1 MTLVNRRLTFSLI
14 ILLLLPTF
22 ATVSAA
28 VPASI
33 EIDSPSTELTADGA
47 LRLNAVVKDNA
58 GNIIDEA
65 VSWTSSSGSID
76 STGLFT
82 PGLSGIVNI
91 TATSGG
97 VNQTLQITV
106 TPGWPV
112 SIVSDFNRTEFNVDE
127 VVNLTAHLED
137 RAGNVITGDVGWR
150 CDNGAINHSAKTWT
164 PAGVGNHTMRMV
176 WSELE
181 TQVNLLIVPGAPVEI
196 IIPFGLVIQSGAHIQ
211 IDAIAVDNYGNEIG
225 ISKAGELTWSTESG
239 TITSQGVFVS
249 TEPGL
254 WEINVTSSSG
264 ANGSGIIRVL
274 PAAATGL
281 AIELNSTDIRAGIP
295 VNLTSIRTDVLG
307 NDAQVLLS
315 LSNWTVPSGSL
326 ELDGEQVVWTPSR
339 IGSWTIGVNDQG
351 YSATQVV
358 NVEMGPSVGL
368 VINLDADEVRSGSSI
383 VASLMAF
390 DAVGNEWSA
399 TGAWDV
405 ADELDASDH
414 ISWMLLKPG
423 PVGTYSISA
432 TWYDNETATV
442 HETNTDV
449 EVTPGSLAR
458 MILPETGTKVPSDGV
473 LELSPIF
480 EDEYGNILDDMHV
493 VWMIDGID
501 RTMEIEIAGGKWAPS
516 SLGMHEIRAMS
527 QGVFAIV
534 DVEVTPGNA
543 RHVVTDVDDGFSV
556 ASGTESEISIS
567 TLDVH
572 GNQAPA
578 ASVQFIFDDPT
589 GEINPSPKGD
599 GHWMVSGG
607 MAGEWNLRITAG
619 NATSDVTVTVV
630 PGTPERLIAE
640 IPDDIPEQGTTLII
654 RVYAIDLNGNRI
666 EVEPSDTTVDC
677 TVGKASHIGSDSW
690 EVEVS
695 EAGKSHDCK
704 VLWSGLI
711 AQRFFDVDAV
721 LFGGGLGD
729 TNSALSMVMVIV
741 FLFLTIMV
749 VLIRRM
755 KAEDSKGDLWSD
767 DLDEEDSEPEID
779 ADLQIEDEDDPP
791 VTEPE
796 PVPVIEA
803 ETQQEETTEEM
814 RVRLAEE
821 AKKTGIMQAAPGTV
835 QGETGWYID
844 TSGELT
850 SWQVS
855 ESGEWTRL
863 S

>member
-33 EIDSPSTELTADGA
+33 DIDSPSTELTADGA
-47 LRLNAVVKDNA
+47 LRLSAVVKDSS
-58 GNIIDEA
+58 GTVIDEA

-82 PGLSGIVNI
+82 PGQSGIVNI

-112 SIVSDFNRTEFNVDE
+112 SIVSDFTLTEFNIDE

-137 RAGNVITGDVGWR
+137 RAGNVISGDVGWR
-150 CDNGAINHSAKTWT
+150 CDSGVINHSANTWT
-164 PAGVGNHTMRMV
+164 PASVGNHTIRMV

-196 IIPFGLVIQSGAHIQ
+196 IIPFGLVIQSGAHLQ
-211 IDAIAVDNYGNEIG
+211 IDANAVDSHGNEIG

-239 TITSQGVFVS
+239 TITPQGVFVS

-254 WEINVTSSSG
+254 WVINVTSSSG
-264 ANGSGIIRVL
+264 ANGSGTIRVL

-281 AIELNSTDIRAGIP
+281 AIELNSTEIRAGVP

-307 NDAQVLLS
+307 NEAPVLLS

-339 IGSWTIGVNDQG
+339 IGSWTIAVTDQG
-351 YSATQVV
+351 YSTTQVV
-358 NVEMGPSVGL
+358 DVAMGPSVGL
-368 VINLDADEVRSGSSI
+368 VINIDSDEVKSGSSI

-390 DAVGNEWSA
+390 DAVGNEWSV

-414 ISWMLLKPG
+414 ISWMLLNPG
-423 PVGTYSISA
+423 PVGVYSISA
-432 TWYDNETATV
+432 TWFDNETAIV
-442 HETNTDV
+442 HETYTDV
-449 EVTPGSLAR
+449 EVSPGSLAR

-480 EDEYGNILDDMHV
+480 EDEYGNVLDELHV
-493 VWMIDGID
+493 VWMIDGLD

-527 QGVFAIV
+527 QGIFAIV
-534 DVEVTPGNA
+534 DIEIIPGTA

-578 ASVQFIFDDPT
+578 AIVQFIFDDPSGKVT
-589 GEINPSPKGD
+589 PSPKGD

-607 MAGEWNLRITAG
+607 VAGEWNLRITAG
-619 NATSDVTVTVV
+619 DATSDVTVTVV
-630 PGTPERLIAE
+630 PGIPERLIAE
-640 IPDDIPEQGTTLII
+640 IPDEVPEQGTTLIL

-666 EVEPSDTTVDC
+666 DVEPADTTVDC
-677 TVGKASHIGSDSW
+677 TVGKASHIGADSW
-690 EVEVS
+690 EIEVS
-695 EAGKSHDCK
+695 ESGKSHDCK

-711 AQRFFDVDAV
+711 AQRFFDADAV

-729 TNSALSMVMVIV
+729 TNSALTMVTVIV

-755 KAEDSKGDLWSD
+755 RAEDSKGDLWSED
-767 DLDEEDSEPEID
+767 FDEERLEPELD
-779 ADLQIEDEDDPP
+779 ADLQVEEKEAPP
-791 VTEPE
+791 VAEPEPE
-796 PVPVIEA
+796 PVVEVAP
-803 ETQQEETTEEM
+803 QQEETPEQM
-814 RVRLAEE
+814 RERLAEE

>member
-1 MTLVNRRLTFSLI
+1 MNRRLTCSLI
-14 ILLLLPTF
+14 VLLLLPTF

-47 LRLNAVVKDNA
+47 LRLSAVVKDSA
-58 GNIIDEA
+58 GTIIDEP
-65 VSWTSSSGSID
+65 VTWSSSSGLID

-82 PGLSGIVNI
+82 PGLSGLVNI

-127 VVNLTAHLED
+127 IVNLTAHLED
-137 RAGNVITGDVGWR
+137 RAGNVISGDVGWR
-150 CDNGAINHSAKTWT
+150 CDNGVINHSAKTWT

-181 TQVNLLIVPGAPVEI
+181 TQVNMLIVPGAPVEI
-196 IIPFGLVIQSGAHIQ
+196 IIPYGLVIQSGAHLQ
-211 IDAIAVDNYGNEIG
+211 IDASAIDSYGNEIG
-225 ISKAGELTWSTESG
+225 ISKAGELTWSAERG
-239 TITSQGVFVS
+239 TITPQGVFVS

-254 WEINVTSSSG
+254 WVINVTSSSG
-264 ANGSGIIRVL
+264 ANGSGNIRVL

-281 AIELNSTDIRAGIP
+281 TIELESTEIRAGIP

-307 NDAQVLLS
+307 NEAQVLLP

-339 IGSWTIGVNDQG
+339 IGSWTIAVNDQG
-351 YSATQVV
+351 YSTTQVV

-368 VINLDADEVRSGSSI
+368 NIDLDTDEVRSGSSV
-383 VASLMAF
+383 VASLMAY
-390 DAVGNEWSA
+390 DAVGNEWSV

-405 ADELDASDH
+405 AEELDASDH

-432 TWYDNETATV
+432 TWFDNETATV
-442 HETNTDV
+442 HESNIGV
-449 EVTPGSLAR
+449 EVEPGSLAR
-458 MILPETGTKVPSDGV
+458 MLIPETGTKVPSDGV

-480 EDEYGNILDDMHV
+480 EDEYGNVLDDMHV

-534 DVEVTPGNA
+534 DVEVTPGTP
-543 RHVVTDVDDGFSV
+543 RHVVTNVDDGFTV

-578 ASVQFIFDDPT
+578 ASVQFIFDDPS
-589 GEINPSPKGD
+589 GEVNPSPKGD

-619 NATSDVTVTVV
+619 DATADVAVTVV

-640 IPDDIPEQGTTLII
+640 IPDEVPEQGTTLII
-654 RVYAIDLNGNRI
+654 RVYAIDMNGNRI

-677 TVGKASHIGSDSW
+677 TVGKARHIGADSW
-690 EVEVS
+690 EIEVS

-729 TNSALSMVMVIV
+729 TNSALTMVMVIV
-741 FLFLTIMV
+741 FLFLAIMV

-755 KAEDSKGDLWSD
+755 KAEDSRGDIWSEEFE
-767 DLDEEDSEPEID
+767 EEDMEPDLD
-779 ADLQIEDEDDPP
+779 ADLQVEEKEVPP
-791 VTEPE
+791 VSEPE
-796 PVPVIEA
+796 PSPVVESVPE
-803 ETQQEETTEEM
+803 EEETTEQM
-814 RVRLAEE
+814 RIRLAEE
-821 AKKTGIMQAAPGTV
+821 AKKTGVMQAAPGTV